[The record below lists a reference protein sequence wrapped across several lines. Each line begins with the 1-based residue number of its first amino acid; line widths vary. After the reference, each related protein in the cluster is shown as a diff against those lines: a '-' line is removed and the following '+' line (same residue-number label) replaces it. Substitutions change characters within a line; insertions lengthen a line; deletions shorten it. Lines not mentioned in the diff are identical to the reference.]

1 MPASAKSCGR
11 VNVNVVMG
19 GPSAEY
25 EVSLNSGGQVLAY
38 LDRGRY
44 GRLRAVVID
53 KEKRIYHADVDG
65 AGAVPD
71 IKDFATPGGPFKG
84 PLHPSDCREVWKGC
98 DVAFLALHGEFGE
111 DGTIQGY
118 LGALGVPY
126 TGCGVYASAVAMN
139 KITSKFLYM
148 LGGLPVPDYSVYG
161 VNHPETTVD
170 GIIEK
175 HGFPCFLKCPQSGSS
190 RLMGR
195 AADRESLVALL
206 KELQESADDILVETM
221 VSGIEFSCGVI
232 DMPDGSTHALPP
244 IEIRPTGSEFFDY
257 KAKYT
262 HGCSEE
268 LVPAPREPE
277 LLAQVEEAA
286 LRAHKLLRCYGVSR
300 TDMIYSDSKMHV
312 LETNTLPGMTS
323 QSLLPQAFKAWRGG
337 TYSELL
343 DILLTSALKR
353 ADG

>member
-1 MPASAKSCGR
+1 MPASAKNGGR
-11 VNVNVVMG
+11 INVNVVMG

-25 EVSLNSGGQVLAY
+25 EVSLNSGGQVLTY
-38 LDRGRY
+38 LDRGKY

-53 KEKRIYHADVDG
+53 KEKRIYYADADAG
-65 AGAVPD
+65 GAVPE
-71 IKDFATPGGPFKG
+71 INGFAASGGRFKG
-84 PLHPSDCREVWKGC
+84 PLHPSDCKEVWEGC

-111 DGTIQGY
+111 DGTVQGY
-118 LGALGVPY
+118 LDALGVPY

-148 LGGLPVPDYSVYG
+148 LGGLPVPEYSVYG
-161 VNHPETTVD
+161 VNHPETSVD

-195 AADRESLVALL
+195 ASDKESLAALL

-221 VSGIEFSCGVI
+221 VKGIEFSCGVI
-232 DMPDGSTHALPP
+232 DMPDGSTRALPP
-244 IEIRPTGSEFFDY
+244 IEIRPVGSEFFDY
-257 KAKYT
+257 KAKYSQ
-262 HGCSEE
+262 GGSEE

-300 TDMIYSDSKMHV
+300 TDMIYSDSKMYV

-323 QSLLPQAFKAWRGG
+323 TSLLPQAFKAWRGG

-353 ADG
+353 ARS

>member
-1 MPASAKSCGR
+1 MPASATGGGR
-11 VNVNVVMG
+11 INVNVVMG

-25 EVSLNSGGQVLAY
+25 EISLNSGGQVLAH
-38 LDRGRY
+38 LDRGKY
-44 GRLRAVVID
+44 SLRAVVIN
-53 KEKRIYHADVDG
+53 KEKQLYYADVKGGDD
-65 AGAVPD
+65 VPE
-71 IKDFATPGGPFKG
+71 IKSFATPGGPFKG
-84 PLHPSDCREVWKGC
+84 PLHPCNCEEVWDGC

-111 DGTIQGY
+111 DGRVQGY
-118 LGALGVPY
+118 LDAIGVPY

-148 LGGLPVPDYSVYG
+148 LGGLPVPEYSVYG
-161 VNHPETTVD
+161 VNHPETSVD

-195 AADRESLVALL
+195 AEDKVSLVALL

-221 VSGIEFSCGVI
+221 VKGIEFSCGVI
-232 DMPDGSTHALPP
+232 TMPDGSTHALPP
-244 IEIRPTGSEFFDY
+244 IEIRPKGSEFFDY
-257 KAKYT
+257 KAKYS
-262 HGCSEE
+262 HGGSEE
-268 LVPAPREPE
+268 IVPAPREPE
-277 LLAQVEEAA
+277 LLAQIEDAA

-300 TDMIYSDSKMHV
+300 TDMIYSDSKLHI

-323 QSLLPQAFKAWRGG
+323 ASLLPQAFKAWRGG

-353 ADG
+353 ANR

>member
-1 MPASAKSCGR
+1 MSASAKSGGR
-11 VNVNVVMG
+11 ANVNVVMG

-25 EVSLNSGGQVLAY
+25 EVSLDSGGQVLAG
-38 LDRGRY
+38 LDRGKY
-44 GRLRAVVID
+44 GRLRAVVVS
-53 KEKRIYHADVDG
+53 KEKRIYYADAD
-65 AGAVPD
+65 GAVPD
-71 IKDFATPGGPFKG
+71 ITGFAAPGGPFKG
-84 PLHPSDCREVWKGC
+84 PLSPSDCKEVWDGC
-98 DVAFLALHGEFGE
+98 DVAFLAVHGEFGE

-118 LGALGVPY
+118 LGTLGVPY

-148 LGGLPVPDYSVYG
+148 LGGLTVPDYSVYG
-161 VNHPETTVD
+161 VNHPETSVD

-195 AADRESLVALL
+195 ATDRESLTAII
-206 KELQESADDILVETM
+206 KELQESADDILAETM
-221 VSGIEFSCGVI
+221 VKGIEFSCGVI
-232 DMPDGSTHALPP
+232 DMPDGSTYALPP

-262 HGCSEE
+262 GCSEE

-286 LRAHKLLRCYGVSR
+286 LKAHKLLRCYGVSR
-300 TDMIYSDSKMHV
+300 TDMICSDSKMHI

-323 QSLLPQAFKAWRGG
+323 KSLLPQAFKAWRGG
-337 TYSELL
+337 TYAELL
-343 DILLTSALKR
+343 DTLLASALKR
-353 ADG
+353 AERRQ

>member
-1 MPASAKSCGR
+1 MSASAGGGKI
-11 VNVNVVMG
+11 NVNVVMG

-25 EVSLNSGGQVLAY
+25 EISLNSGAQVLAY
-38 LDRGRY
+38 LNRGKY

-53 KEKRIYHADVDG
+53 KEKRIYYADVDG
-65 AGAVPD
+65 NGNVPD
-71 IKDFATPGGPFKG
+71 IDSFAASGSPFKG
-84 PLHPSDCREVWKGC
+84 PLHPSDCKTVWQGC

-111 DGTIQGY
+111 DGTVQGY

-148 LGGLPVPDYSVYG
+148 LGGLAVPEYSVYG

-170 GIIEK
+170 GIINK

-195 AADRESLVALL
+195 ASDRESLVALL

-244 IEIRPTGSEFFDY
+244 IEIRPLGSEFFDY
-257 KAKYT
+257 KAKYS
-262 HGCSEE
+262 HGGSEE

-277 LLAQVEEAA
+277 LLAQVEDAA

-323 QSLLPQAFKAWRGG
+323 KSLLPQAFKAWRGG

-343 DILLTSALKR
+343 DILLASALKR
-353 ADG
+353 ARI

>member
-1 MPASAKSCGR
+1 MPASAKKI
-11 VNVNVVMG
+11 NVNVVMG

-25 EVSLNSGGQVLAY
+25 EVSLNSGDQVLTY

-53 KEKRIYHADVDG
+53 KEKRIYYADVSGD
-65 AGAVPD
+65 GAVPD
-71 IKDFATPGGPFKG
+71 IKSFDTPNGRFKG
-84 PLHPSDCREVWKGC
+84 PLRPSDCKEVWEGC

-111 DGTIQGY
+111 DGTVQGY

-148 LGGLPVPDYSVYG
+148 LGGLSVPEYSVYG

-221 VSGIEFSCGVI
+221 VQGIEFSCGVI

-244 IEIRPTGSEFFDY
+244 IEIRPVGSEFFDY
-257 KAKYT
+257 KAKYS
-262 HGCSEE
+262 HGGSEE

-300 TDMIYSDSKMHV
+300 TDMIYSDSKMHI

-323 QSLLPQAFKAWRGG
+323 KSLLPQAFKAWRGG

-353 ADG
+353 ARS

>member
-1 MPASAKSCGR
+1 MPTSANNGGR
-11 VNVNVVMG
+11 VNVCVVMG

-25 EVSLNSGGQVLAY
+25 EVSMNSGGQVLAN
-38 LDRGRY
+38 LDRGKY
-44 GRLRAVVID
+44 DLRAVVVS
-53 KEKRIYHADVDG
+53 KEKQIYYANVDASG
-65 AGAVPD
+65 PVPD
-71 IKDFATPGGPFKG
+71 VKSFATPGGPFKG
-84 PLHPSDCREVWKGC
+84 PLHPSDCKDVWKGC
-98 DVAFLALHGEFGE
+98 DVAFLAVHGEFGE

-118 LGALGVPY
+118 LDTLGVPY

-148 LGGLPVPDYSVYG
+148 LGGLSVPDYSVYG

-170 GIIEK
+170 GIIAK

-195 AADRESLVALL
+195 ASDRESLVALL
-206 KELQESADDILVETM
+206 KELQESANDILVETM
-221 VSGIEFSCGVI
+221 VKGIEFSCGVI

-244 IEIRPTGSEFFDY
+244 IEIRPLGSEFFDY

-262 HGCSEE
+262 HGASEE

-277 LLAQVEEAA
+277 LLAQVEDAA

-300 TDMIYSDSKMHV
+300 TDMIYSDSKMHI

-323 QSLLPQAFKAWRGG
+323 TSLLPQAFKAWRGG
-337 TYSELL
+337 TYKELL

-353 ADG
+353 ASR